1 MKLQETEG
9 IKNGRES
16 EVEGATRVSAKISA
30 PAGGT
35 GTAARMSPRG
45 TRLQPALPPAATRD
59 RCPPAAAHSQS
70 AGATSDSPKTKSLL
84 FTRNLSNDI
93 SGRLTHNAYV
103 LCIISVF
110 LQYSKLKTIIKITKK
125 IIKRKNIYTVL
136 DNIK

>member
-1 MKLQETEG
+1 MGEKVRW
-9 IKNGRES
+9 K
-16 EVEGATRVSAKISA
+16 
-30 PAGGT
+30 
-35 GTAARMSPRG
+35 
-45 TRLQPALPPAATRD
+45 ALPGSLPKSQRQRVALAQLPARLYAALGCSTAVPPAVTRD
-59 RCPPAAAHSQS
+59 LRPPAAAHSQS

-93 SGRLTHNAYV
+93 SGRLTHTAYV